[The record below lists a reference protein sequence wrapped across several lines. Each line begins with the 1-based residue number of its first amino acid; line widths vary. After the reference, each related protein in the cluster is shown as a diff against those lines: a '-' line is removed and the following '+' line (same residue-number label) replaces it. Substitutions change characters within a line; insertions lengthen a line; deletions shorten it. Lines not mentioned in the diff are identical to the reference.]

1 MKRDQYYFLEVT
13 SELGAGKRGA
23 GMGPAALRMADA
35 ESGGALFRKIPHRNL
50 GNRNEALFTDTPFPH
65 ARYID
70 EIVEVNRHT
79 LSEVQDLLERGRFP
93 LIISGDHSNAIGGIS
108 AIKDYYPEKRL
119 GVIWVDAHGDL
130 HSPYTTPTGNVHGMP
145 LAAALGDDYLSE
157 AVNEVDENT
166 LAHWGNLLQLGH
178 HRIHPKIAPSDLVL
192 VYIRDLEEQEW
203 RDIEENRIKNYVPA
217 RLLHK
222 EMSVCAQECLEYLKS
237 CDLIYVSF
245 DVDSLDPSVS
255 AGTGTSVDNGLELD
269 EAIEFLDVILK
280 DERVCALE
288 ITEINPLLDKEN
300 KMAQSVLHLL
310 KSVL

>member
-1 MKRDQYYFLEVT
+1 MKRDHYYFLEVT
-13 SELGAGKRGA
+13 SELGAGRRGA

-35 ESGGALFRKIPHRNL
+35 EAGGELFRQIPHLNL
-50 GNRNEALFTDTPFPH
+50 GNRNEALFTDTPYKH

-70 EIVEVNRHT
+70 EIVEVNRRT
-79 LSEVQDLLERGRFP
+79 LSEVQQLLKLGRFP
-93 LIISGDHSNAIGGIS
+93 IIISGDHSNAIGGIS
-108 AIKDYYPEKRL
+108 AVKDYYPEKRL

-157 AVNEVDENT
+157 AVNDVDQKT
-166 LAHWGNLLQLGH
+166 LEHWRELLHLGQE
-178 HRIHPKIAPSDLVL
+178 RLHPKIAPADLVL

-222 EMSVCAQECLEYLKS
+222 EMSVCAKECLDYLKD

-245 DVDSLDPSVS
+245 DVDSLDPTVSV
-255 AGTGTSVDNGLELD
+255 GTGTSVDNGLELD
-269 EAIEFLDVILK
+269 EAMAFLDVILQ
-280 DERVCALE
+280 DERICALE
-288 ITEINPLLDKEN
+288 ITEINPLLDTEN
-300 KMAQSVLHLL
+300 KMAKSVLKML